1 MPSLNKIV
9 GFLDKYLK
17 IDDVQDSSWNGLQF
31 EGGSKVEKIA
41 FAVDASAESFE
52 KAAQENAELLIV
64 HHGHFWNSHNPSIV
78 GWSKDRMDL
87 LYKNGLLTLEDSSK
101 RLLGLAE

>member
-1 MPSLNKIV
+1 MPTLKKIV
-9 GFLDKYLK
+9 DFLDTYLE

-52 KAAQENAELLIV
+52 KAAQENADLLIV

-78 GWSKDRMDL
+78 G
-87 LYKNGLLTLEDSSK
+87 
-101 RLLGLAE
+101 